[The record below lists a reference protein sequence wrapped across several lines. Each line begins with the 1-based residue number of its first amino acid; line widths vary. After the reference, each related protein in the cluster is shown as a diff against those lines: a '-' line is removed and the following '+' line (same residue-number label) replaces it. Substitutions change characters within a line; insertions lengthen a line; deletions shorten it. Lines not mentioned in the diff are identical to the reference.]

1 MLFAIAFFGSL
12 LLIPLY
18 YQTVRGASALEAGL
32 LLAPQGLG
40 AMITMPL
47 AGRLTD
53 RYGPS
58 RCCRPTRIPLLV
70 IGLAPF
76 AFVAADTS
84 YVLLCGFSFVLG
96 PRGWAC
102 R

>member
-32 LLAPQGLG
+32 LLAPLGLG
-40 AMITMPL
+40 VDDHDAARRQAHRPLRAEPL
-47 AGRLTD
+47 AGL
-53 RYGPS
+53 G
-58 RCCRPTRIPLLV
+58 IPLLV
-70 IGLAPF
+70 IGHRARSRSSPPTPPTSCS
-76 AFVAADTS
+76 AAS
-84 YVLLCGFSFVLG
+84 ASCSVW
-96 PRGWAC
+96 GWGW